1 MAANT
6 GTVMMHKATKLQAQS
21 GAALVTAL
29 VLMTIATLLAI
40 TSMGTNTLE
49 EKMAANS
56 QELNRAFQTAETGLE
71 RILADN
77 LAFDTANNKD
87 DSGTPF
93 IPEDDIYDYTILD
106 DVGDYSADTVYA
118 AVFRQKT
125 PPKRSAKGWNR
136 EVYSFYHFDLRSTG
150 ITENVGISTVLHAG
164 AYQVGPK

>member
-1 MAANT
+1 
-6 GTVMMHKATKLQAQS
+6 MMHRSTHSQAQS

-29 VLMTIATLLAI
+29 VLMTVVTLLAI

-77 LAFDTANNKD
+77 LAFDTGNKKA

-93 IPEDDIYDYTILD
+93 IPEDDIYDYSIPDT
-106 DVGDYSADTVYA
+106 DVGDYSADTEYG
-118 AVFRQKT
+118 AVFREKT
-125 PPKRSAKGWNR
+125 PPKRSATGWNR

-150 ITENVGISTVLHAG
+150 VTENVGISTVLHAG